1 MAAERVA
8 FSDEVGGLDAS
19 RFVFVDETAVTT
31 DMVRL
36 YARAPKRE
44 RAVGTVP
51 AGSYERL
58 TLLGGLSL
66 EGLAAAMSIVGSANA
81 DVVITFTQ
89 HVLVPSL
96 VPGQIVF
103 MDNLSAHKNPR
114 IRELIEAAG
123 CHLMFLPRYSPD
135 FNPIEQ
141 AWSKLK
147 ALLRSAAARTKEALE
162 AALTDVI
169 DRITATDALGY
180 FKHCGYNPAAN

>member
-8 FSDEVGGLDAS
+8 FSKEVAVLDPS
-19 RFVFVDETAVTT
+19 RFVFVDETAITT

-36 YARAPKRE
+36 YARAPRNE

-58 TLLGGLSL
+58 TVLGGLSL
-66 EGLAAAMSIVGSANA
+66 QGLTSVMSIEGSANA
-81 DVVITFTQ
+81 DVVITFTE

-103 MDNLSAHKNPR
+103 MDNLSAHKDPR
-114 IRELIEAAG
+114 IRESIEAAG
-123 CHLMFLPRYSPD
+123 CRLMFLPRYSPD

-147 ALLRSAAARTKEALE
+147 ALLRSAAAHTKEALE
-162 AALTDVI
+162 AALASMI
-169 DRITATDALGY
+169 DCITATDALGY
-180 FKHCGYNPAAN
+180 FTHCGYDPTAN